1 VALLELYAEEKIEIR
16 VSREKVKMPEYTVL
30 LYRNSYSDEIG
41 LIGRLCVFD
50 GSKNHFC
57 QEFISFINS

>member
-1 VALLELYAEEKIEIR
+1 MELYAEEKIEIR

-41 LIGRLCVFD
+41 LIGRLCVL
-50 GSKNHFC
+50 
-57 QEFISFINS
+57 

>member
-1 VALLELYAEEKIEIR
+1 MALWELYAEEKIEIR

-41 LIGRLCVFD
+41 LIGRLCVFVTEARITFA
-50 GSKNHFC
+50 KNL
-57 QEFISFINS
+57 SAL